1 MTLANAH
8 ALFVG
13 LQKNPSYLA
22 SLEIEDNERQ
32 RLLNAR
38 QTIRTALRNAT
49 HRLESDKSFWR
60 RDYLIETA
68 NRIQDDVKVKFMTQG
83 SFAYK
88 TLNAPAQPA
97 LQEIDLD
104 DGMYVPV
111 RFLSDNHPA
120 LAAGALF
127 TFVEEVLRPVCR
139 ANGWSLDSSKDTCV
153 RIKLW
158 RGAHIDIPIYSVPEE
173 RFRVMKAAI
182 EEAAFSARKLTFDS
196 VPAIP
201 SDRVMLAQRS
211 GEWVQSDPKQLHDW
225 VENRVDRHGPSFRR
239 MSRFFKGWRDH
250 VWANS
255 PLSSICLMCAIDAAL
270 LELGQ
275 SADNR
280 DDKTI
285 LDLARLLP
293 TIFSGEIKNPVVKAS
308 CLNSWSEEER
318 GDVLAET
325 RALAAT
331 MEAALERTGDADR
344 VIEHLRD
351 AFGRRIP
358 YRPDI
363 IAIESDTAAAVRA
376 APAATVAT
384 PHITSSDSG

>member
-22 SLEIEDNERQ
+22 SLEIEDSERQ

-38 QTIRTALRNAT
+38 HTIRTALRDAAY
-49 HRLESDKSFWR
+49 RLESDKRFWR

-68 NRIQDDVKVKFMTQG
+68 NRIQDDVKIKFMTQG

-120 LAAGALF
+120 LAADALF
-127 TFVEEVLRPVCR
+127 AFVEEVLHQVCKT
-139 ANGWSLDSSKDTCV
+139 NGWSLDSSKGTCV
-153 RIKLW
+153 RVMLW

-182 EEAAFSARKLTFDS
+182 EEAFFSARKLTLDS

-201 SDRVMLAQRS
+201 SDQVMLAQRS
-211 GEWVQSDPKQLHDW
+211 GNWIQSDPKQLHDW
-225 VENRVDRHGPSFRR
+225 IEGRVERHGPSFRR

-275 SADNR
+275 CADNR
-280 DDKTI
+280 DDETI
-285 LDLARLLP
+285 LEVARLLP
-293 TIFSGEIKNPVVKAS
+293 PIFSGEIKNPVVKVS
-308 CLNSWSEEER
+308 CLNSWTEQDREA
-318 GDVLAET
+318 VLTET
-325 RALAAT
+325 RALATT

-344 VIEHLRD
+344 IIEHLRQV
-351 AFGRRIP
+351 FGRRIP
-358 YRPDI
+358 YRPDVI
-363 IAIESDTAAAVRA
+363 KIEGGTAAAVRA